1 VNRIVVVPGALEQL
15 SPGHVD
21 SFAERIAAADI
32 CVVQLEIPLDTAL
45 YALEV
50 ARRAGVRTIL
60 NPAPAPT
67 EAIAPVVDYLTPNET
82 EAKAVS
88 GARGTLVLT
97 LGEQGAQIGDERVPA
112 FPADAVDTTGAGD
125 AFTAAFAV
133 ALAEGLPDLEAVRW
147 GCAAG
152 AHMVEHPGVVPG
164 LPTRAQL
171 EARLAAVPA

>member
-1 VNRIVVVPGALEQL
+1 MPGALVEL
-15 SPGHVD
+15 SREHVD
-21 SFAERIAAADI
+21 AFAPQDRRRGRLL
-32 CVVQLEIPLDTAL
+32 VQLEIPVDTAL

-60 NPAPAPT
+60 NPAPAPA
-67 EAIAPVVDYLTPNET
+67 EPIAPEVDYLTPNET
-82 EAKAVS
+82 EAAAVR

-97 LGEQGAQIGDERVPA
+97 LGEQGAQLGDERVPA
-112 FPADAVDTTGAGD
+112 FPATPVDSTGAGD

-133 ALAEGLPDLEAVRW
+133 ALAEGLSDLDAVRW

-164 LPTRAQL
+164 LPTRVEL
-171 EARLAAVPA
+171 DARSGGRGR